1 MREYILRRFLYML
14 LLMFM
19 GSIVSFAVI
28 TLPPGDYLTAYVMD
42 LKARG
47 SDVSVELEEALR
59 HQYGLDQPIYMQYLK
74 WLWRVLH
81 GDLGRSFSWNRP
93 VTELIRER
101 LPMTMMMSFAALVF
115 TYAIAIP
122 VGIYSAVRQYSVG
135 DYFFTFLTFIGVSIP
150 NFLLALILMMT
161 FNRAFGLSVGG
172 LFSQE
177 YTQAPWSW
185 AKFVDLLK
193 HLPVPLVVISL
204 SGTAWL
210 TRTMRAM
217 LLDELRRPYVQT
229 ARAKGLRETKLLVKY
244 PIRVAVLPIAST
256 IGWALPG
263 IFSGSTIVAI
273 VLDLP
278 TIGPLLFKSLTT
290 EDMFLAA
297 STVLITTTLTLI
309 GTFISDILIAWL
321 DPRIQY
327 A

>member
-1 MREYILRRFLYML
+1 MRGYIVRRFLYML
-14 LLMFM
+14 LLLLM

-81 GDLGRSFSWNRP
+81 GDLGRSFSWQRP
-93 VTELIRER
+93 VTDLIKER
-101 LPMTMMMSFAALVF
+101 LPMTMMMSFTALIF

-122 VGIYSAVRQYSVG
+122 VGIYSAVRQYSAG
-135 DYFFTFLTFIGVSIP
+135 DYFFTFMTFIGVSIP
-150 NFLLALILMMT
+150 NFLLALILMIV
-161 FNRAFGLSVGG
+161 FNKVFGLSVGG
-172 LFSQE
+172 LFSPE

-193 HLPVPLVVISL
+193 HLPVPLVVISF

-244 PIRVAVLPIAST
+244 PIRVAILPIAST

>member
-1 MREYILRRFLYML
+1 ML

-47 SDVSVELEEALR
+47 SDISAEMEEALR
-59 HQYGLDQPIYMQYLK
+59 HQYGLDYPVYVQYFR
-74 WLWRVLH
+74 WLGRVLR
-81 GDLGRSFSWNRP
+81 GDLGMSFAWNRP
-93 VTELIRER
+93 VSQLIGER
-101 LPMTMMMSFAALVF
+101 IGMT
-115 TYAIAIP
+115 
-122 VGIYSAVRQYSVG
+122 
-135 DYFFTFLTFIGVSIP
+135 IP
-150 NFLLALILMMT
+150 NFLLALVLMMFFSKT
-161 FNRAFGLSVGG
+161 FGLNVGG
-172 LFSQE
+172 LFSKE
-177 YTQAPWSW
+177 YTQAAWSW
-185 AKFVDLLK
+185 AKLVDLLK
-193 HLPVPLVVISL
+193 HLPVPLLVISL

-229 ARAKGLRETKLLVKY
+229 ARAKGLKENKLLWKY

-256 IGWALPG
+256 VGWALPG

-290 EDMFLAA
+290 QDMFLAA
-297 STVLITTTLTLI
+297 STVLISTALTLI
-309 GTFISDILIAWL
+309 GTFISDIFIAWL

>member
-14 LLMFM
+14 LLMLM
-19 GSIVSFAVI
+19 GSVVSFAVI